1 MKMEKKSTASTAAR
15 YPAPALMTIF
25 EAAQAARV
33 PVSSMREWIA
43 KARIPSRKP
52 GKRVLVRRFDLAVFL
67 DVPEID
73 LELER
78 AT

>member
-1 MKMEKKSTASTAAR
+1 MEKDSTSVGYR
-15 YPAPALMTIF
+15 YPAPALLTVF

-43 KARIPSRKP
+43 KERIPSRKP
-52 GKRVLVRRFDLAVFL
+52 GKRVLIRRFDLAVFM
-67 DVPEID
+67 DVPETD

-78 AT
+78 VR